1 MSKIVVNTPLLSRT
15 EDQAKEFSDRVKAG
29 LARARE
35 NGKVLGARPGSSY
48 LADYIRE
55 HGNAPAIKGIQA
67 AAERYYK
74 VIRPILRE
82 IRKENP
88 KWSYAQMAKELER
101 RGVRTRRGKT
111 EWHATSVHRLCV
123 LFDLV

>member
-1 MSKIVVNTPLLSRT
+1 M
-15 EDQAKEFSDRVKAG
+15 
-29 LARARE
+29 ARARE
-35 NGKVLGARPGSSY
+35 RGKRLGARPGSTY

-74 VIRPILRE
+74 TIRPVLTE
-82 IRKENP
+82 MRKQH
-88 KWSYAQMAKELER
+88 KDWSYAQMAAELER
-101 RGVRTRRGKT
+101 RGVKTRRGKT

-123 LFDLV
+123 LFDLHT